1 VPDDD
6 DNGSERVI
14 RVWKSGTRGSAAW
27 LGIPVLALTLAGATG
42 CGSSAS
48 GSAAGGGTTKA
59 AASTIQPAGD
69 ASADKLAQVL
79 ARGTLV
85 LFTDPKYPPQSF
97 AVKGAKRPSSTK
109 CAANQLTAAE
119 MAGYDA
125 DTGKAVA
132 RKMGVEPCFVAPSWT
147 EVTAGNWGDRWDL
160 AYGSGAIALDRM
172 NVLYMTQPYY
182 STPANFFVPKSST
195 AKSAADLS
203 GKKIGACAGCTM
215 EEYLRGT
222 LDLPGP
228 KFKVVV
234 KNPKIVTF
242 DTEIPGLA
250 ATAKGKLAAFLC
262 SEPVGSG
269 AIKDGAALR
278 MIAAPAYYSYKTG
291 YVDKKSG
298 LSVGPFVARV
308 DQIIAGLHA
317 DGTLKRLS
325 IKYFGKDYATK
336 AGAFDL
342 STIGQTVK

>member
-42 CGSSAS
+42 CGSSSS

-228 KFKVVV
+228 KFKVTV

-308 DQIIAGLHA
+308 NQIIAGLHA

>member
-1 VPDDD
+1 M
-6 DNGSERVI
+6 
-14 RVWKSGTRGSAAW
+14 
-27 LGIPVLALTLAGATG
+27 LALAGATG
-42 CGSSAS
+42 CGSSGS
-48 GSAAGGGTTKA
+48 GSAASSDTTSG
-59 AASTIQPAGD
+59 STTAVQPSGD
-69 ASADKLAQVL
+69 ASTDKLAQVL

-97 AVKGAKRPSSTK
+97 AVKGAKRPANTK

-119 MAGYDA
+119 IKGYDA

-132 RKMGVEPCFVAPSWT
+132 RKLGVEPCFVTPSWT

-160 AYGSGAIALDRM
+160 AYGSGAVALDRM

-182 STPANFFVPKSST
+182 TTPANFFVPKSSQVKT
-195 AKSAADLS
+195 AADLS
-203 GKKIGACAGCTM
+203 GKKVGACAGCTM

-228 KFKVVV
+228 KFKDAV
-234 KNPKIVTF
+234 KNPTIVTF

-278 MIAAPAYYSYKTG
+278 MLPVPAYYSYKTG

-298 LSVGPFVARV
+298 LAVGPFVARV
-308 DQIIAGLHA
+308 NQIIAALQA

-325 IKYFGKDYATK
+325 ITYFGKDYATK

>member
-308 DQIIAGLHA
+308 NQIIAGLHA

>member
-1 VPDDD
+1 M
-6 DNGSERVI
+6 
-14 RVWKSGTRGSAAW
+14 RGSGRRSGASC
-27 LGIPVLALTLAGATG
+27 LGLALLTLTVGVATG

-48 GSAAGGGTTKA
+48 GNAAGDDTTA
-59 AASTIQPAGD
+59 AASSIVQPGGD
-69 ASADKLAQVL
+69 ASTDKLAQVL
-79 ARGTLV
+79 ARGTLI

-97 AVKGAKRPSSTK
+97 AVKNAKRPANTK
-109 CAANQLTAAE
+109 CAPNQMTADE
-119 MAGYDA
+119 MKGYDA

-132 RKMGVEPCFVAPSWT
+132 RAMGVEPCFVAPSWT

-160 AYGSGAIALDRM
+160 AYGSGAIDLGRM

-182 STPANFFVPKSST
+182 TTPANFFVPKSST
-195 AKSAADLS
+195 AKTPSDLS
-203 GKKIGACAGCTM
+203 GEKVGACAGCTM

-222 LDLPGP
+222 LKLPGP
-228 KFKVVV
+228 RIELAV
-234 KNPKIVTF
+234 KNPQIVTF

-269 AIKDGAALR
+269 AIKDGAGLR
-278 MIAAPAYYSYKTG
+278 MLATPAYYSYKTG

-317 DGTLKRLS
+317 DGTLARLS

-342 STIGQTVK
+342 STIGQKVT